1 MLMARETTSGWVGSV
16 IFHLLLLLFFL
27 FTNVPEIIQRQEFI
41 EVVWGSP
48 AATAPSLVSSRT
60 ETASPSP
67 KPAVSRSNQPAS
79 RKPASRPVILPER
92 RLTRPSEDILPL
104 KRAEKLEASERG
116 SSKQTT
122 AVSGIG
128 ERDLQRGKGSGD
140 RERVGPVPGSQG
152 SSFGPTITG
161 SGGLGGDVDQGISFS
176 IQWASGG
183 KRRRIGGDLPT
194 YPGGVNVEAQI
205 KILTV
210 VLPDGSV
217 KSAQPAQKANTKL
230 EDAAIR
236 EVRHWRFEPLR
247 SSQPQEEQSC
257 LITFLFKLK

>member
-1 MLMARETTSGWVGSV
+1 MRMVSETTSGWIGSIV
-16 IFHLLLLLFFL
+16 FHLLLLLIFL
-27 FTNVPEIIQRQEFI
+27 FVNVPEIIQRQEFI

-48 AATAPSLVSSRT
+48 AATVPSLVSSQP

-67 KPAVSRSNQPAS
+67 KPAVTRTKQPGS
-79 RKPASRPVILPER
+79 RKPASQPVILPTR
-92 RLTRPSEDILPL
+92 RMAQPAEDLLPL
-104 KRAEKLEASERG
+104 KSAEKLEASERG
-116 SSKQTT
+116 STKQTT
-122 AVSGIG
+122 IASGIG
-128 ERDLQRGKGSGD
+128 ERDLPRGKGSGN
-140 RERVGPVPGSQG
+140 RERVGPVSGSSG

-176 IQWASGG
+176 IQWSSGG
-183 KRRRIGGDLPT
+183 TRRRIGGDLPK

-230 EDAAIR
+230 EDAAMR
-236 EVRHWRFEPLR
+236 EVRYWRFEPLR
-247 SSQPQEEQSC
+247 SSHPQEEQSC
-257 LITFLFKLK
+257 LITFLFRLK